1 MKHKYIIFII
11 FISFILF
18 FTGCQNKPAKE
29 EIGQYIKENPNLI
42 LEILKDHPQEIFEIA
57 QTGQQIKSNRALAE
71 RRDKELK
78 NPITFHNQQ
87 SRFFKPGATVDAP
100 VQIVLFSNFQCPFC
114 KKSAQLIDQ
123 ISESYP
129 GKVNILFR
137 HLSSD
142 SLSFQQALLFE
153 TVGLENPEKA
163 WKLHDFMFNNQKE
176 IRKDQSIL
184 KQELKKMGLEL
195 TSKDIENPKALSH
208 LQSDNEEAQRLHIN
222 RTPTLFV
229 NGITITGQ
237 DFLKDMVGII
247 EKSL

>member
-1 MKHKYIIFII
+1 M
-11 FISFILF
+11 
-18 FTGCQNKPAKE
+18 
-29 EIGQYIKENPNLI
+29 
-42 LEILKDHPQEIFEIA
+42 
-57 QTGQQIKSNRALAE
+57 
-71 RRDKELK
+71 
-78 NPITFHNQQ
+78 
-87 SRFFKPGATVDAP
+87 
-100 VQIVLFSNFQCPFC
+100 
-114 KKSAQLIDQ
+114 
-123 ISESYP
+123 
-129 GKVNILFR
+129 
-137 HLSSD
+137 
-142 SLSFQQALLFE
+142 LFE